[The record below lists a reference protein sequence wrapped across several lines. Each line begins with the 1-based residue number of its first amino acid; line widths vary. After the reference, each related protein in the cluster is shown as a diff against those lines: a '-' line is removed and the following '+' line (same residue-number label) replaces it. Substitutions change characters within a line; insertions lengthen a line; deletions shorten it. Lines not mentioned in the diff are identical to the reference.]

1 MIFAVLDGR
10 LIVGY
15 NFTLIFSSTR
25 SRNWKWYSDVGL
37 FFWFPD
43 RVALAWNRSTSNDK
57 EVWYTEFKNR
67 YFAILWQGATV
78 HPKF

>member
-1 MIFAVLDGR
+1 MIFVVLDGR

-37 FFWFPD
+37 FSDFRIVWHWLEIEAHRTTKKCDTPNSKIGIS
-43 RVALAWNRSTSNDK
+43 RYCGRGQQST
-57 EVWYTEFKNR
+57 
-67 YFAILWQGATV
+67 L
-78 HPKF
+78 